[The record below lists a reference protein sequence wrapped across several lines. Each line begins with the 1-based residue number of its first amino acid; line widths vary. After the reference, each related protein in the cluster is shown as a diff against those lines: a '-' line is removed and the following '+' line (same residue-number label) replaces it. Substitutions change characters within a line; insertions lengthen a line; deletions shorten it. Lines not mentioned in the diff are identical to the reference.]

1 MVYLNTITAYGVET
15 VDELN
20 RNDFPTFREFK
31 AELKRLI
38 HEYRFAG
45 INVYRSQRST
55 NEWRN
60 Y

>member
-1 MVYLNTITAYGVET
+1 MVYLNTITGYGVET
-15 VDELN
+15 VDELD

-38 HEYRFAG
+38 FEYRLAG

-55 NEWRN
+55 NEWRH
-60 Y
+60 